1 MPRGNA
7 QQTKVHYKGA
17 EDDYVI
23 FVDSAKAVQEWK
35 EDKSIPLSSV
45 VSGWKVFVTHKQ
57 GTQGILDAASNGSL
71 EGEFGTHKD
80 DDVVKAI
87 LEKGTVQET
96 ENPERQA
103 DRNIANGG
111 TVAH

>member
-7 QQTKVHYKGA
+7 AQTKVHYKGA

-23 FVDSAKAVQEWK
+23 FVDSAKAVAEWK
-35 EDKSIPLSSV
+35 EDKTIPLSSV
-45 VSGWKVFVTHKQ
+45 VSGWKVFVTHNSRNNSHRQ

-96 ENPERQA
+96 ENAERQ
-103 DRNIANGG
+103 
-111 TVAH
+111 